1 MSYVR
6 RTDRSEVLLLPEAI
20 DDYITQDNP
29 VRFIDAFL
37 TTLDLLQLGFTHAS
51 PASTGRPAYDPADLL
66 RLYVYGYLNRLRSSP
81 MLEGETTRNVELM
94 WLLGKITPDF
104 KTIADFR
111 KQNLAAIK
119 AVCREFTLLCKRL
132 DLFAGELIAIDGSKF
147 RAVNSRKRNFTA
159 LKLARLIDNIDKKIA
174 DYLAEMDLKDSA
186 QPAVANP
193 SAKELATKIEQLKQS
208 KQHFQDLAAES
219 RNSDVQ
225 ELSLTDPDSRLMSVG
240 QGLAVCYN
248 VETAVDSK
256 HKLIVYHEVTNA
268 TTDQQQLAP
277 IATAAKEMLGVDSLE
292 VVADKGYYS
301 GEQVSKCESEGI
313 LTYIPKPHVSP
324 KPKKNLFTKE
334 DFIYDSETDS
344 YRCREGK
351 QLTYRYTTPERK
363 GQKQRYYKTAACKS
377 CAVGSVC
384 TDNKRERVI
393 KRLIDEAV
401 MQRMAERLRGSP
413 EKMKLRGRIVEH
425 PYGRMKRGMNQGYFL
440 MRGIKKV
447 AAEMSLTVLCYNLK
461 RVLNILGVEEMIRAV
476 A

>member
-240 QGLAVCYN
+240 QGLEVCYN

-313 LTYIPKPHVSP
+313 LTKP
-324 KPKKNLFTKE
+324 E
-334 DFIYDSETDS
+334 Y
-344 YRCREGK
+344 
-351 QLTYRYTTPERK
+351 
-363 GQKQRYYKTAACKS
+363 
-377 CAVGSVC
+377 
-384 TDNKRERVI
+384 
-393 KRLIDEAV
+393 
-401 MQRMAERLRGSP
+401 
-413 EKMKLRGRIVEH
+413 
-425 PYGRMKRGMNQGYFL
+425 
-440 MRGIKKV
+440 
-447 AAEMSLTVLCYNLK
+447 
-461 RVLNILGVEEMIRAV
+461 
-476 A
+476 

>member
-1 MSYVR
+1 
-6 RTDRSEVLLLPEAI
+6 
-20 DDYITQDNP
+20 
-29 VRFIDAFL
+29 
-37 TTLDLLQLGFTHAS
+37 
-51 PASTGRPAYDPADLL
+51 
-66 RLYVYGYLNRLRSSP
+66 
-81 MLEGETTRNVELM
+81 
-94 WLLGKITPDF
+94 
-104 KTIADFR
+104 
-111 KQNLAAIK
+111 
-119 AVCREFTLLCKRL
+119 
-132 DLFAGELIAIDGSKF
+132 
-147 RAVNSRKRNFTA
+147 
-159 LKLARLIDNIDKKIA
+159 
-174 DYLAEMDLKDSA
+174 
-186 QPAVANP
+186 
-193 SAKELATKIEQLKQS
+193 
-208 KQHFQDLAAES
+208 
-219 RNSDVQ
+219 
-225 ELSLTDPDSRLMSVG
+225 MSVG

-384 TDNKRERVI
+384 TDNKRGRVI

-413 EKMKLRGRIVEH
+413 EKMKSRGRIVEH